1 MNTLAKEAVGY
12 AAASACALL
21 VDMTTLWILV
31 HFLDWGYMVASATS
45 FLGGAVVAYEL
56 SIRLAFKHHRLE
68 SRSKEFATFV
78 AIGVVGLAVNAAVIF
93 VLVRY
98 AGLHY
103 LIAKSVA
110 AGCTFSCNFVARRQM
125 LFVRYFSVS

>member
-1 MNTLAKEAVGY
+1 MRTLAKEAVGY

-31 HFLDWGYMVASATS
+31 HFLSWGYMPAAATS

-56 SIRLAFKHHRLE
+56 SIRLAFKQHRLE
-68 SRSKEFATFV
+68 SRRKEFVSFV
-78 AIGVVGLAVNAAVIF
+78 AIGVVGLAVNTAVI
-93 VLVRY
+93 LVMVKY

-103 LIAKSVA
+103 LIAKCVA
-110 AGCTFSCNFVARRQM
+110 AGCTFFCNFVARRQI
-125 LFVRYFSVS
+125 LFVRYVSAS